1 MGEVAAVS
9 TLTDRL
15 WERFGRL
22 TIDQIP
28 TDVTTVAHQCILDWF
43 GCALAGSR
51 EPLSQILHEELAGD
65 AGVCSL
71 IGTDRRADPGRAA
84 LINGAAGHAL
94 DFDDSSAVM
103 LGHPSAPVLPAVLAA
118 AEQDGR
124 SGADALTAYVVGV
137 EVQSRIGMAIGDEHY
152 AKGWHTT
159 ATVGVLGAAA
169 AVGCLLG
176 LDAEAFGAA
185 MGIAASSSSGLK
197 ANFGTMTK
205 PLHAGQ
211 AAERGL
217 LAARLASRGYTAGQD
232 AVDGS
237 QGLAQAAGSGELDV
251 ARIEEWGDRWA
262 TTQTLFKHHAACHC
276 THAGLEATRSL
287 LTNGVNAEEI
297 ERITLTV
304 NPSILDMCGI
314 PEPATG
320 LEAKFSLRGTQAL
333 VLAGADTRAV
343 ATFDDGPIN
352 RPEVQALLPRVVIET
367 DDTVG
372 DLATLVEVV
381 TPSGIHRAAHD
392 VSRPSTDIR
401 AQGEQLRRKFD
412 TLAAPVLGETTAA
425 TLANHLSNLAAVS
438 NMRDLLNYDNV

>member
-1 MGEVAAVS
+1 MKGVAAVS

-28 TDVTTVAHQCILDWF
+28 PDVLAVAHQCILDWF
-43 GCALAGSR
+43 GCALAGSQ
-51 EPLSQILHEELAGD
+51 EPLSRILREELATD
-65 AGVCSL
+65 AGACSV

-124 SGADALTAYVVGV
+124 SGGDALAAYVVGV
-137 EVQSRIGMAIGDEHY
+137 EVQSRIGMAIGHEHY

-159 ATVGVLGAAA
+159 STVGVLGAAA
-169 AVGCLLG
+169 AVAWLLG
-176 LDAEAFGAA
+176 LNTEGFGTA
-185 MGIAASSSSGLK
+185 MGIAASSASGLK

-217 LAARLASRGYTAGQD
+217 LAARLASRGCTASGD
-232 AVDGS
+232 AVGGA
-237 QGLAQAAGSGELDV
+237 QGLAGAAGNGALDRD
-251 ARIEEWGDRWA
+251 RIEEWWNGWA
-262 TTQTLFKHHAACHC
+262 TTQALFKHHAACHC
-276 THAGLEATRSL
+276 THAGIEATTSL
-287 LTNGVNAEEI
+287 LDNGV
-297 ERITLTV
+297 ERDEVERVTLTM

-314 PEPATG
+314 SNPVTG

-343 ATFDDGPIN
+343 ATFDDDPIS

-381 TPSGIHRAAHD
+381 TPGGIHRAAHD
-392 VSRPSTDIR
+392 VSRPATDLR
-401 AQGEQLRRKFD
+401 AQGGHLRRKFD
-412 TLAAPVLGETTAA
+412 ALARPVIGDA
-425 TLANHLSNLAAVS
+425 AAVDLAERLS
-438 NMRDLLNYDNV
+438 DLTAVPDISDLLALA